1 MNAHTFS
8 LALGEIN
15 DKYVNEAIAYHCEQK
30 KHFSVLHKWL
40 TRVACLFLVL
50 LLGGTAVLTFSVE
63 ARAAFFGWVRQQYEA
78 FYEYFFEGDA
88 DETVSVGYELAYTP
102 EGFAFMTSF
111 EIEGG
116 ETYLYSNGQGA
127 IAQFSYSSNPSY
139 LKMYVKAADYKH
151 HAVTINGLPGD
162 LYIASDNS
170 EANELLWTD
179 NASGT
184 IFHISAPV
192 GETELIAMADGVQ
205 EKE

>member
-1 MNAHTFS
+1 MSAQNFS
-8 LALGEIN
+8 LAMGEIS
-15 DKYVNEAIAYHCEQK
+15 DKYVNEAIAYHCEK
-30 KHFSVLHKWL
+30 KQPFSNRHKWL

-50 LLGGTAVLTFSVE
+50 LLSGGAVLTFSVE
-63 ARAAFFGWVRQQYEA
+63 ARAAFFGWVWQQYEA

-88 DETVSVGYELAYTP
+88 DETTSAGYELAYAP
-102 EGFAFMTSF
+102 EGFTFMTSF

-116 ETYLYSNGQGA
+116 ETYLYSNEQGE

-139 LKMYVKAADYKH
+139 LKIYVKTADYEH

-179 NASGT
+179 NANGT

-192 GETELIAMADGVQ
+192 GEAELVAMAEGVQ
-205 EKE
+205 S